1 VQGSGLSFLHHQPI
15 GQHVFV
21 RLRRK
26 VKRDGLRHD
35 EVVVDGEMIQ
45 RAYTPVSLSDAKGE
59 IDLLIK
65 LYMAGTNNLVGGKM
79 TTSVP
84 VRSRDILAY

>member
-1 VQGSGLSFLHHQPI
+1 MQAMGSVLTIYLLAEQPV

-26 VKRDGLRHD
+26 VKRNASRHD
-35 EVVVDGEMIQ
+35 EVVLEGEMIQ

-65 LYMAGTNNLVGGKM
+65 LYLAGSNNLVGGKM

-84 VRSRDILAY
+84 GSQR